1 MDILNTKIGVNFAK
15 ENASMI
21 NDKTF
26 AASNLVGFSSG
37 VSQFA
42 KSEIVNPNQQVKN
55 TDKTVV
61 NLSEQHASKI
71 DKKRKGNLA
80 NADSNTREV
89 NVGFSQ
95 SLSNINEQLQ
105 INGTNISFIMD
116 NSAEQPVII
125 VTDKDSGNVIRQ
137 IPTEEMQK
145 FAEHVQKIEFGS
157 QPTLGLVLDKQA

>member
-1 MDILNTKIGVNFAK
+1 MDIVNSKIGMGIAK
-15 ENASMI
+15 ESASMI

-26 AASNLVGFSSG
+26 AANNLVGFSSG

-42 KSEIVNPNQQVKN
+42 KSEIMLTNQQVKN
-55 TDKTVV
+55 AEKTLV
-61 NLSEQHASKI
+61 NLSEQHTSNTE
-71 DKKRKGNLA
+71 KKRKVNLA
-80 NADSNTREV
+80 NADTDSREV

-105 INGTNISFIMD
+105 INGTNISFKMD
-116 NSAEQPVII
+116 NSAERPVIV

-145 FAEHVQKIEFGS
+145 FAEHIQKIELGS
-157 QPTLGLVLDKQA
+157 QSTRGLVLDKQA